1 MTLAHYLWNSFFNV
15 CSKHLEIS
23 QSCRA
28 FSSKNWIRFRVSL
41 ESEKPFDLDLS
52 QIWLNFLL
60 FWWDLSLQPSM
71 WSQFWF
77 ALFSLLL
84 LAESQASQFFSKS
97 ILVKIHGYDN
107 VISTE
112 TNGTWLRYRSQNRI
126 SILATLEPH
135 KHSLPNMIWIIR
147 FFIFSSEI
155 RKRLSR
161 EVVKTRDGMS
171 SG

>member
-1 MTLAHYLWNSFFNV
+1 M
-15 CSKHLEIS
+15 S
-23 QSCRA
+23 QS
-28 FSSKNWIRFRVSL
+28 
-41 ESEKPFDLDLS
+41 
-52 QIWLNFLL
+52 WLNFYGNKL
-60 FWWDLSLQPSM
+60 FLTDLSLQPSI

-171 SG
+171 SGQNKFIVQIWARIKDSLYSTLDIRQDWTWDG

>member
-1 MTLAHYLWNSFFNV
+1 MDRWIEISFQSFCQTNSTDDGFENWSSFVDNLLHNSNINHLLTLAHYLWNSFFNV

-107 VISTE
+107 WR
-112 TNGTWLRYRSQNRI
+112 NHL
-126 SILATLEPH
+126 L
-135 KHSLPNMIWIIR
+135 
-147 FFIFSSEI
+147 
-155 RKRLSR
+155 
-161 EVVKTRDGMS
+161 
-171 SG
+171 